1 MKTVT
6 ANVKKMDE
14 LEKKIEKLQEKI
26 AKSMQSMIH

>member
-14 LEKKIEKLQEKI
+14 LQKKIEKLQEKI